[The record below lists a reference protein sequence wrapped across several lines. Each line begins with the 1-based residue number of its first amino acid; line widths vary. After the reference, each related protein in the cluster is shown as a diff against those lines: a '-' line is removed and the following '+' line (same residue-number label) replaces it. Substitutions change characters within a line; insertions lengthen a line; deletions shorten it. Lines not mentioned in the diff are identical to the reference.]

1 MQSLRRSHPRLLG
14 LMWQHDH
21 NSALVAVA
29 LPATAARKTLRRG
42 AHAQATRPPRDPLYD
57 HLEK

>member
-21 NSALVAVA
+21 NALVAVTF
-29 LPATAARKTLRRG
+29 PATATRKTLRRG
-42 AHAQATRPPRDPLYD
+42 AHAQATRPPRDKLYD
-57 HLEK
+57 QLER